1 MIGGA
6 GGSREGC
13 YLARAERDRDRGFGP
28 AGFARRRWARDAK
41 HLTLKE
47 SGEELFVEV
56 EHSIVVKL

>member
-1 MIGGA
+1 VIA
-6 GGSREGC
+6 TAASVQQ
-13 YLARAERDRDRGFGP
+13 
-28 AGFARRRWARDAK
+28 GFARRRRARDAK